1 MASEAEIRPTKL
13 RFSMSQLA
21 AKADA
26 EGNDREGN
34 LSSQTSPL
42 TPAGPSDKT
51 IFRKPMVG
59 IA

>member
-1 MASEAEIRPTKL
+1 
-13 RFSMSQLA
+13 MSQLA

-26 EGNDREGN
+26 DGKDREGN

-51 IFRKPMVG
+51 IFRKPMEG